1 MLARSPPAGNIPA
14 QGVLSCT
21 RVLFPCSSNDCLPN
35 IPCCLLSDLVSLVSV
50 QVFAAVLRHV
60 DWGIVKCL
68 VIAGPGFAKDSFK
81 TYLDAEAVKRDVR
94 PLIENKA
101 SIFTAPVS
109 WGCISVYDVCSCDLD
124 AACVLW
130 SVLVT

>member
-1 MLARSPPAGNIPA
+1 M
-14 QGVLSCT
+14 
-21 RVLFPCSSNDCLPN
+21 
-35 IPCCLLSDLVSLVSV
+35 
-50 QVFAAVLRHV
+50 RHI

-81 TYLDAEAVKRDVR
+81 THLDAEAVKRDVR

-109 WGCISVYDVCSCDLD
+109 HSATQPPWDGKQLCL
-124 AACVLW
+124 
-130 SVLVT
+130 